1 MVVNVAKEY
10 LHGLSS
16 SFNSPKLE
24 LHIGDGFEFLR
35 QRKNQFDV
43 IITDSSDPI
52 GFFWIFIF
60 LNYARSLVM
69 EKGLGKR
76 GVGFLKIFF
85 CMLLKIKKIVAAGQ
99 FTRKRQ

>member
-1 MVVNVAKEY
+1 MVVDVAKEY

-16 SFNSPKLE
+16 CFNSPKLE

-52 GFFWIFIF
+52 GPAESLFGTAYYEYA
-60 LNYARSLVM
+60 LN
-69 EKGLGKR
+69 
-76 GVGFLKIFF
+76 
-85 CMLLKIKKIVAAGQ
+85 
-99 FTRKRQ
+99 

>member
-52 GFFWIFIF
+52 GFFLNF
-60 LNYARSLVM
+60 LY
-69 EKGLGKR
+69 
-76 GVGFLKIFF
+76 F
-85 CMLLKIKKIVAAGQ
+85 
-99 FTRKRQ
+99 

>member
-52 GFFWIFIF
+52 GFF
-60 LNYARSLVM
+60 
-69 EKGLGKR
+69 
-76 GVGFLKIFF
+76 
-85 CMLLKIKKIVAAGQ
+85 
-99 FTRKRQ
+99 